1 MSLSLAAHFV
11 PGDPSAPLISMST
24 DIFNAELRHVGDRF
38 PNLAGVTSYS
48 FRRLFILRNIARFT
62 DPKSR
67 LTDWAE
73 VIKLSGHLK
82 IETVRTCYTREG
94 QDTLEST
101 IESF

>member
-67 LTDWAE
+67 LTDWDE